1 MNDETLVIAKFGQH
15 FLIPKRIARPEIQ
28 EKFKMPIL
36 PKWNNGNS
44 R

>member
-28 EKFKMPIL
+28 EKIKMAMST
-36 PKWNNGNS
+36 KMKQWK
-44 R
+44 